1 MALCGGMNLPVLDTG
16 AIVVAW
22 NAAQDAKLLGIL
34 TSAHA
39 NGVPNA
45 SLRSATEV
53 AAREPGLA
61 PTRAAVLVPGE
72 CLIDPW
78 SPFHAYAQQI
88 LALGGEVRRDCAV
101 TGRF

>member
-1 MALCGGMNLPVLDTG
+1 MVTSNRRRCGTELP
-16 AIVVAW
+16 
-22 NAAQDAKLLGIL
+22 GIL

-39 NGVPNA
+39 NGVPGT
-45 SLRSATEV
+45 SLMPAAEV

-101 TGRF
+101 TGALLTGRNGGWTLQPAW